1 MERYCS
7 AAIAGVRH
15 REKSVRDSVVN
26 AMRAGRLE
34 WKSPEALGSFSKWS
48 RSVFS
53 VPRMASLCRLK
64 VALSAFLCG
73 LHRFISTRNPGGWL
87 FVDKLRR
94 SNAVRV
100 GVSLRKLLRGGWRC
114 RVSIPS
120 ARVCVGRQ
128 RGTWADSI
136 SFICAAS
143 KPIVARDETSFIYF
157 QVDFL

>member
-34 WKSPEALGSFSKWS
+34 WKSPEALGCFSKWS

-64 VALSAFLCG
+64 VAFSAFLCG
-73 LHRFISTRNPGGWL
+73 LNRFISTRNPGGWI

-100 GVSLRKLLRGGWRC
+100 GVSLRKLLRADGGAEYLSRRQGC
-114 RVSIPS
+114 ALGASGELGLIAFLSFVPRVKRSW
-120 ARVCVGRQ
+120 
-128 RGTWADSI
+128 RGTRRAL
-136 SFICAAS
+136 F
-143 KPIVARDETSFIYF
+143 TSR
-157 QVDFL
+157 